1 MAPFQ
6 NELLV
11 NAGAPVPVPRVLA
24 DGRRLFD
31 APRIGSMPPPPAASL
46 PCSGAPLSLAE
57 TAEQVMG
64 MPKLEEPVTTVEQL
78 LALPDDGVRHELLDG
93 EHVVTP
99 APELLHQRAV
109 GKLFRDL
116 AAYLDERRD
125 LEVFTSPADVILGS
139 RILVQPDLFVARVP
153 PGGWLRKWQDV
164 GVPALVIE
172 VLSPGTAARDRGKK
186 RLIYQREGVAEYWI
200 VDLDARLVERWR
212 PADERPEIARDRLVW
227 KSGPSAPPLEI
238 ELQPFFGRVHEDTER

>member
-1 MAPFQ
+1 M
-6 NELLV
+6 
-11 NAGAPVPVPRVLA
+11 
-24 DGRRLFD
+24 
-31 APRIGSMPPPPAASL
+31 
-46 PCSGAPLSLAE
+46 SLAE

-78 LALPDDGVRHELLDG
+78 LALPDDGLRHELLDG

-109 GKLFRDL
+109 GRLFRDL
-116 AAYLDERRD
+116 ATYLDGWRD
-125 LEVFTSPADVILGS
+125 LELFASPADVILGP

-153 PGGWLRKWQDV
+153 PGGRLRKWQDV
-164 GVPALVIE
+164 GVPVLAIE
-172 VLSPGTAARDRGKK
+172 GLSPGTASRDRGKK